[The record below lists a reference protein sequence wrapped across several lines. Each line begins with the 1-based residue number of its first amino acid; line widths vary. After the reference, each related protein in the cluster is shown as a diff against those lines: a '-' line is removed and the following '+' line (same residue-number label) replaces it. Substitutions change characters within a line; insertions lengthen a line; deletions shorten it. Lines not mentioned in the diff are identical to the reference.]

1 MDKTLMDIQ
10 SKFAIAVCLG
20 DKIMYREAV
29 EAYREWRLK

>member
-1 MDKTLMDIQ
+1 
-10 SKFAIAVCLG
+10 AVYLG